1 MGSGSGL
8 ARRVAPVGALLA
20 ALACGSAGSD
30 LGTGVTVRRTVSVGV
45 FLDRD
50 GSISITAADTVFA
63 GARIAL
69 LPRIGNDT
77 IRVLISNSMG
87 VANFTGIQPG
97 QYRLGVTQSSI
108 GDSIEVQEMFGG
120 DVEVQAALP
129 DPEVLV
135 RLGYPTY
142 TIQEARALPPGIR
155 LFVKGLV
162 ISGPQ
167 MFRDT
172 TAHLRDAAGFIRL
185 TRVSIRNAVLSN
197 PGDSISA
204 LGRTALRGG
213 QPTLDETTIAI
224 LGLRPPPVETA
235 VTTEVANHAN
245 VGALD
250 AALVIVSDAIVTD
263 TATIGPDFRVLASD
277 GTGTVAIL
285 IDPTLSMVTTEF
297 RPGRSLDVRGVLV
310 PDGLGAWS
318 IKPRASWDIGF
329 NN

>member
-1 MGSGSGL
+1 MSSGPGSV
-8 ARRVAPVGALLA
+8 RRLAPVAAVLS

-77 IRVLISNSMG
+77 IRVLVSNSMG
-87 VANFTGIQPG
+87 VANFTGIEPG

-108 GDSIEVQEMFGG
+108 GDSIEVQELFGG
-120 DVEVQAALP
+120 DIEVQAALP
-129 DPEVLV
+129 DPEVLI

-155 LFVKGLV
+155 LFVKGIV

-172 TAHLRDAAGFIRL
+172 TAYMRDGAGFIRL
-185 TRVSIRNAVLSN
+185 TRASVRNAIHSN
-197 PGDSISA
+197 PGDSVSA
-204 LGRTALRGG
+204 LGRTALRAG
-213 QPTLDETTIAI
+213 QPTLDETIIAI
-224 LGLRPPPVETA
+224 LALHPPPVEMS

-250 AALVIVSDAIVTD
+250 AALVIVSNAIVTD
-263 TATIGPDFRVLASD
+263 TATIGPDFRVLATD

-285 IDPTLSMVTTEF
+285 FDEKLSIVKSEF
-297 RPGRSLDVRGVLV
+297 GPGRSVNARGVLV

-318 IKPRASWDIGF
+318 LKPRASWDVGF